1 MDIRDIAV
9 WTGTAI
15 LSVLALFQILLAL
28 GLPLGKAAWGGRY
41 RILPPALRLGSLA
54 AVGILATA
62 GWILLARTGMVAPGA
77 EPVAVRIVAW
87 IFAAYFG
94 LNVLMNLL
102 SRSPIERAI
111 MTPTSALLFASY
123 LAVLLIRA

>member
-1 MDIRDIAV
+1 MGIRGIAI

-15 LSVLALFQILLAL
+15 LSGLAVFQILLAL
-28 GLPLGKAAWGGRY
+28 GLPLGKAAWGGKHRV
-41 RILPPALRLGSLA
+41 LPTALRLGSLA
-54 AVGILATA
+54 ATAILAA
-62 GWILLARTGMVAPGA
+62 AAWILWARAGIVAPGA
-77 EPVAVRIVAW
+77 EPLAVRLVAW

-111 MTPTSALLFASY
+111 MTPAAALLFASY
-123 LAVLLIRA
+123 LTVLLVRA

>member
-1 MDIRDIAV
+1 MGIRDIAV

-15 LSVLALFQILLAL
+15 LSGLALFQVLLAL
-28 GLPLGKAAWGGRY
+28 GLPLGKAAWGGRH

-62 GWILLARTGMVAPGA
+62 GWILLARAGMVAPGA
-77 EPVAVRIVAW
+77 EPVAVRTVAW

-111 MTPTSALLFASY
+111 MTPAATLLFASY
-123 LAVLLIRA
+123 LTVLLVRA

>member
-1 MDIRDIAV
+1 
-9 WTGTAI
+9 
-15 LSVLALFQILLAL
+15 
-28 GLPLGKAAWGGRY
+28 
-41 RILPPALRLGSLA
+41 LRLGSLA
-54 AVGILATA
+54 AVAILVAA
-62 GWILLARTGMVAPGA
+62 GWILLARAGMVAPGA

-111 MTPTSALLFASY
+111 MTPAAALLFASY
-123 LAVLLIRA
+123 LTVLLVRA